1 MSNENDILSIQGK
14 IEIQD
19 SKENILIDTNNTIL
33 KWGKYKILSSLYQT
47 RNETID
53 SIKYLELY
61 SNSMQ
66 NKNSIQDYKSL
77 SLVKRY
83 QISRRQ
89 NIEILYYNQILD
101 TWNRQ
106 GSPLKIFYY
115 SDSEYRKKFLQE
127 QITSPIT
134 NQKTF
139 IEVFDMEQFE
149 YDKIMVQFSV
159 PITKQFDD
167 PEFSFNTLILTYG
180 GIDQDTQMI
189 NPLTNEVTD
198 PQITN
203 IDPDNMTSGQPFS
216 MVQLP
221 EDFLIT
227 DTIYLFWK
235 FVFTFNQ
242 KYD

>member
-1 MSNENDILSIQGK
+1 MSENNDLLTIQGK
-14 IEIQD
+14 VQIQD
-19 SKENILIDTNNTIL
+19 SNNNILIDTNNKIL
-33 KWGKYKILSSLYQT
+33 KWGKYKILSSLFST
-47 RNETID
+47 RNEVID

-61 SNSMQ
+61 SDSMQ
-66 NKNSIQDYKSL
+66 NVNNIQDYKAL

-89 NIEILYYNQILD
+89 NIEILYYNQISD

-115 SDSEYRKKFLQE
+115 SPSTYRKKFLQE
-127 QITSPIT
+127 QISTPIT
-134 NQKTF
+134 NQKTY
-139 IEVFDMEQFE
+139 IEVFDMEQFN

-159 PITKQFDD
+159 PITKSFDD

-180 GIDQDTQMI
+180 GLDQDTGLI
-189 NPLTNEVTD
+189 DPLTNEVSD

-227 DTIYLFWK
+227 DTIYVFWK

>member
-14 IEIQD
+14 VEIQD
-19 SKENILIDTNNTIL
+19 KQGNTLIDTNNTIL
-33 KWGKYKILSSLYQT
+33 KWGKYKLLQSLFQT
-47 RNETID
+47 RNESID
-53 SIKYLELY
+53 AIKYLELY
-61 SNSMQ
+61 SDSMQ
-66 NKNSIQDYKSL
+66 NKNIIQDYKQL

-89 NIEILYYNQILD
+89 NIEILYYNQISD
-101 TWNRQ
+101 TWNKQ
-106 GSPLKIFYY
+106 GSPLNIFYF
-115 SDSEYRKKFLQE
+115 SESTYRKKFLQE
-127 QITSPIT
+127 QITTPLT
-134 NQKTF
+134 NQKTYV
-139 IEVFDMEQFE
+139 EVFDMEQHD

-159 PITKQFDD
+159 PITKQFED

-180 GIDQDTQMI
+180 GIDQNTQMI